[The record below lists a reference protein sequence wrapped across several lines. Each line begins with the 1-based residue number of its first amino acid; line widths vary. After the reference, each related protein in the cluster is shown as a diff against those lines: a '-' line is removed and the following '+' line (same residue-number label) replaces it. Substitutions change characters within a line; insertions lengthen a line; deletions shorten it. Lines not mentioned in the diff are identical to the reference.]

1 MALMGTAEAE
11 RIRALRKEAADCP
24 ALARAAL
31 RRGDKKMAEE
41 YWRLWH
47 QAVNE
52 IFSHLAAN

>member
-1 MALMGTAEAE
+1 MGTAEAE
-11 RIRALRKEAADCP
+11 RIRAVRKEAADCP